1 MTDPRPL
8 TRDEATRIWR
18 WQRQMFLFYG
28 IAMVLL
34 ALAGVLMLFF
44 GDLAWVRRAALAAV
58 LSLVV
63 AATFVQFRERCP
75 RCGLRLDDNLGI
87 FVVGLWRQPQAS
99 LRSRRPGR

>member
-8 TRDEATRIWR
+8 TGDEATRIWR
-18 WQRQMFLFYG
+18 WQRQMFMFYG

-34 ALAGVLMLFF
+34 ALAGGLVLFF

-58 LSLVV
+58 LILVV

-75 RCGLRLDDNLGI
+75 RCGLRLGSQSRL
-87 FVVGLWRQPQAS
+87 FLPEQCRRCSVVFA
-99 LRSRRPGR
+99 RPPSG

>member
-8 TRDEATRIWR
+8 SRDELTRIWR
-18 WQRQMFLFYG
+18 WQSQMFIFHG
-28 IAMVLL
+28 VAMVLL
-34 ALAGVLMLFF
+34 ALAGVLILFF

-75 RCGLRLDDNLGI
+75 RCGLRLGSQGRL
-87 FVVGLWRQPQAS
+87 FLPEQCRRCSVVFA
-99 LRSRRPGR
+99 RRPSS

>member
-8 TRDEATRIWR
+8 SRDELTRIWR
-18 WQRQMFLFYG
+18 WQRQMFIFYG

-34 ALAGVLMLFF
+34 AFTGVLILLF

-58 LSLVV
+58 LSLIV

-75 RCGLRLDDNLGI
+75 RCGLRLGSQGRL
-87 FVVGLWRQPQAS
+87 FLPEQCRRCSVVFA
-99 LRSRRPGR
+99 RPPSS